1 MGSNQMS
8 NAPVYY
14 ALVQIRFAP
23 VAAMAKYVDEIQDL
37 LRTQGY
43 PIFETN
49 DMTQLSFEMN
59 VQGGAP
65 MPQVS
70 TSLMWMLVNE
80 SRTAGFVLGK
90 DYLTF
95 HTTEYK
101 TKEEFIPE
109 ILKGLTAVA
118 KVTNLSFITRIGLRY
133 LDAVI
138 PKPGEDYREYLND
151 GLHNLKIDLE
161 QVQSI
166 NEMVFKTEVE
176 PLVNNG
182 IFIVRVYSA
191 ESQLGYPP
199 GIETHGLVAC
209 SKLTDTPVMWHAI
222 VDTDHFVEENMPV
235 DIDGLDKQIRSL
247 HAVIDK
253 GFKHV
258 VSQHALDVWK

>member
-1 MGSNQMS
+1 MGSDQMS

-37 LRTQGY
+37 LRTKGY
-43 PIFETN
+43 PIFEAN
-49 DMTQLSFEMN
+49 DMTQLSFEVN
-59 VQGGAP
+59 PHGGAP

-70 TSLMWMLVNE
+70 TTAMWLLVNE

-101 TKEEFIPE
+101 TKKEFIPE
-109 ILKGLTAVA
+109 ILKGLEAVA
-118 KVTNLSFITRIGLRY
+118 SVTKLSFVTRIGLRY

-138 PKPGEDYREYLND
+138 PRPGEDLKKYLNN
-151 GLHNLKIDLE
+151 GLHNLDIDLE

-166 NEMVFKTEVE
+166 NEMVFKTDVT

-182 IFIVRVYSA
+182 HLIVRVYSSK
-191 ESQLGYPP
+191 SQLGYPP
-199 GIETHGLVAC
+199 GIETHGLFA
-209 SKLTDTPVMWHAI
+209 SPKLINTPATWHAI
-222 VDTDHFVEENMPV
+222 VDTDHFVEEKMPV
-235 DIDGLDKQIRSL
+235 DFDGLEKQIRSL
-247 HAVIDK
+247 HSLIEK
-253 GFKHV
+253 GFRNV
-258 VSQHALDVWK
+258 VSEHALEVWK